1 MKLKDI
7 LLEENIIY
15 KNFVDNWQQ
24 AVDIAAEPLLRDES
38 IELNYIEKMKENV
51 NKYGNYMVLKDN
63 FALMHARPEDGVNKT
78 GFSLLKLKNSVDME
92 GKNVKIFLV
101 LSAVDKEKHIEALS
115 DLTKIL
121 SDKENFDIFLNGDK
135 KDIINLIKSVD

>member
-7 LLEENIIY
+7 LLEENIID